1 MAIRCV
7 RFVGAREK
15 NGDELGLYLTLCS
28 GRIGKIV
35 MTGVMFFVLSILES
49 VAVISLVWSGCSYCF
64 FGFIFYG
71 GHASVWQ
78 VYLLLGVLSFR
89 LVLLYLAPHFDI
101 ALSTRAR
108 ITQNLLAS
116 IGVYLGCLKL

>member
-1 MAIRCV
+1 MA
-7 RFVGAREK
+7 
-15 NGDELGLYLTLCS
+15 
-28 GRIGKIV
+28 
-35 MTGVMFFVLSILES
+35 GVMFFVLSILES